1 MSYLN
6 GSGIKAYARKFIA
19 GSLLLA
25 ITAGPAFLAT
35 PRLPAAEL
43 SVARQGVVENVPLQ
57 APYNGCLLVREGPG
71 TTTPIKGNVT
81 NGTTVQIE
89 ATEGAWY
96 KISAP
101 LAGYVYST
109 YVKITDTST
118 IDTTNLTHAL
128 TLEEIVENSKPWTRD
143 ANLEERKKILADN
156 DSTTP
161 PELPANP

>member
-1 MSYLN
+1 MTCFKV
-6 GSGIKAYARKFIA
+6 SGLRGLAEKFVA
-19 GSLLLA
+19 GSLFLA
-25 ITAGPAFLAT
+25 IVTGPVLSSP
-35 PRLPAAEL
+35 PRLSAAEL
-43 SVARQGVVENVPLQ
+43 SVPRQGVVENVPPQ
-57 APYNGCLLVREGPG
+57 SPYNGCLLVREGPG
-71 TTTPIKGNVT
+71 TTTPVKGNVA

-109 YVKITDTST
+109 YVKITDTTT